1 MVLITKVQYLTFVYK
16 ILTLIFFKKSN
27 CSKVKTIRLANFVI
41 SQFHREGT
49 AETSS
54 VGGREP
60 GGGHG
65 RRAAGVVA
73 ARRAAARASAPPVDH
88 QVDGVDHVV
97 GEPRRDPRHHHQQD
111 GEPGPVAG
119 GGRAE
124 GRAAAPHLP
133 LRHRR
138 RRNRGHP
145 CCTPPTRRF
154 HRLAKLALFFLYHF
168 CTSC

>member
-1 MVLITKVQYLTFVYK
+1 MI
-16 ILTLIFFKKSN
+16 
-27 CSKVKTIRLANFVI
+27 I
-41 SQFHREGT
+41 SHFYREGS
-49 AETSS
+49 AETSR

-65 RRAAGVVA
+65 RWAAGVVA
-73 ARRAAARASAPPVDH
+73 ARRAAARAPAPPVDH

-97 GEPRRDPRHHHQQD
+97 GEPRRNPRHHHQQD
-111 GEPGPVAG
+111 GEPGPAAG

-133 LRHRR
+133 LRHRP

-154 HRLAKLALFFLYHF
+154 HRLAKLALILSLSLLYVMLRKSLKIKMSMCSCSCEITFAFFPYGYILL
-168 CTSC
+168 